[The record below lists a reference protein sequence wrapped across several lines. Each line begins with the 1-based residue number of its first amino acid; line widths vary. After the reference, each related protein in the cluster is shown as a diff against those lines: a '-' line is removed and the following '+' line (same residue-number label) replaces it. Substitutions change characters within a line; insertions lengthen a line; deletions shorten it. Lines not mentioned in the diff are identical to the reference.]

1 MRAWLE
7 QRQAGVVPNYTVVKA
22 VAEQATEQAH
32 SLLSDV
38 CSATEAETIVK
49 QLCQQCER
57 PHDGLSLSLSL
68 SLIYSVSLSLC
79 LIYSICLSL
88 IYSVSVSMCASL
100 SLCRSHLQPVAERG
114 HGVCDPWRVC
124 QQ

>member
-7 QRQAGVVPNYTVVKA
+7 QRQAGKVPNYTVVKA

-57 PHDGLSLSLSL
+57 PHDGLSLSGLGPG
-68 SLIYSVSLSLC
+68 SV
-79 LIYSICLSL
+79 
-88 IYSVSVSMCASL
+88 
-100 SLCRSHLQPVAERG
+100 G
-114 HGVCDPWRVC
+114 HCWPAAPRPAR
-124 QQ
+124 